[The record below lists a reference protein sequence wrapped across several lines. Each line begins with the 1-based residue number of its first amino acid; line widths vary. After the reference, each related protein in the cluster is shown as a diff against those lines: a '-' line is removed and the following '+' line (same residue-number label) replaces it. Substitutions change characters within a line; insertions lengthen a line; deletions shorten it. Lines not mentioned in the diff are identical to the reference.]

1 MANDLEKECIQF
13 TEDIL
18 KGYRELRLHLEK
30 LKRIKESLKCE
41 YTTQGI
47 SYDSEKVSP
56 TNKISKEVEN
66 EVIKTI
72 ANIEELEKEIQE
84 ESSLIREI
92 DIAIN
97 NLSPI
102 HREIIQYKYIEKL
115 SWNEIIEK
123 TKNTTYSERSLK
135 YKRSEAVKSIAITLF
150 GSKVFKEDEPCLLD
164 LMRLES

>member
-72 ANIEELEKEIQE
+72 TKIEELETEIEE

-97 NLSPI
+97 NLSPL
-102 HREIIQYKYIEKL
+102 HREIIEYKYFQKL
-115 SWNEIIEK
+115 SWDEIIDK
-123 TKNTTYSERSLK
+123 TSYSERSLRNK
-135 YKRSEAVKSIAITLF
+135 KNEAVRCIAITLF
-150 GSKVFKEDEPCLLD
+150 GLNVFKEEKDNLFNLIEK
-164 LMRLES
+164 

>member
-72 ANIEELEKEIQE
+72 TRIEELETEIE
-84 ESSLIREI
+84 EERSLIREI

-97 NLSPI
+97 NLSPL
-102 HREIIQYKYIEKL
+102 HREIIEYKYFQKL
-115 SWNEIIEK
+115 SWDEIIDR
-123 TKNTTYSERSLK
+123 TSYSERSLRNK
-135 YKRSEAVKSIAITLF
+135 KNEAVRCIAITLF
-150 GSKVFKEDEPCLLD
+150 GLNVFKEEKDNLFNLIEK
-164 LMRLES
+164 

>member
-1 MANDLEKECIQF
+1 MANGLEKECIQF

-56 TNKISKEVEN
+56 TNKIAKEVEN

-72 ANIEELEKEIQE
+72 TKIEELEQEIEE

-115 SWNEIIEK
+115 SWNEIVDK
-123 TKNTTYSERSLK
+123 TCYSERSLK
-135 YKRSEAVKSIAITLF
+135 YKRSDAIKRIAVKLF
-150 GSKVFKEDEPCLLD
+150 GGKIFKEEKSNLFD
-164 LMRLES
+164 LIIK